1 MARGD
6 DKKYADHPKEKEADR
21 YRKAA
26 EDALQQLDWTIG
38 YLHGIRKTDISKALA
53 QNRSYIRPNLMGKAE
68 EPLPAQKTSETRP
81 QPALSEDRCNCRT
94 PDTTGVHRTATAKR
108 PCRRDRRD

>member
-6 DKKYADHPKEKEADR
+6 DKKYADHPKEQEADR

-26 EDALQQLDWTIG
+26 EDALQQLDWVIG

-53 QNRSYIRPNLMGKAE
+53 KNRSHIRTALMHRDE
-68 EPLPAQKTSETRP
+68 EPLPSQETSET
-81 QPALSEDRCNCRT
+81 
-94 PDTTGVHRTATAKR
+94 
-108 PCRRDRRD
+108 